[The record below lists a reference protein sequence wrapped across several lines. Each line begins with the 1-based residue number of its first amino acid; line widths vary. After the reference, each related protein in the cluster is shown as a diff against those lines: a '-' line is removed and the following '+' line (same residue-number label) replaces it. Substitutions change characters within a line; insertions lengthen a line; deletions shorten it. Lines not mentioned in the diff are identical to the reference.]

1 MVHWVRWFMTI
12 FHDYWIVIR
21 YLWLVNGWILSI
33 FSRETLIFWST
44 SPPNHAARRVKKT
57 DKVSAGL
64 QWVDRNSR
72 PEVKLGH
79 FQGVRNRSVLNMIS
93 VLARISCPGALGYSN
108 VTTSAARNQWKISA
122 GTRIV
127 TNCTTGNNP
136 GNSYLHLGFRTK
148 CGIFVGEVYAGSKL
162 LKSQFDCIGPGLP
175 ILVDG
180 WSTLFSWKSHP

>member
-1 MVHWVRWFMTI
+1 MIYDDFPWLLNCHTILMAPEWLNLVHFFPRDFDFLINLTTKPCSKKGQKNGQSLCGQGQRWN
-12 FHDYWIVIR
+12 YWDT
-21 YLWLVNGWILSI
+21 
-33 FSRETLIFWST
+33 SRDS
-44 SPPNHAARRVKKT
+44 
-57 DKVSAGL
+57 
-64 QWVDRNSR
+64 
-72 PEVKLGH
+72 
-79 FQGVRNRSVLNMIS
+79 NRLVLNMIS

-136 GNSYLHLGFRTK
+136 GSSYLHLGFRTK